1 MLNDITGIL
10 TAVNTGTIG
19 LNSST
24 TNKDNIGVL
33 ANKRATGIN
42 EKNININGKS
52 SVGIFSKRR
61 F

>member
-1 MLNDITGIL
+1 LLNDITGIP